1 MNISEG
7 KTMDRKVMMECVYNQ
22 LAIDY
27 NCEPDDFLKDGL
39 IFTVARKNEGR
50 RSFPFVTPRLEMIS
64 MGHSTIINVSSDILP
79 YIRHEFKGKTW
90 EEVFNSPFIYG
101 VLSYFLPDI
110 GKIAPLTTPDGFEL
124 VMVEKQ
130 DIQKFY
136 DLYGSQSGMQY
147 DPNSQSPEMLL
158 VFAKYKDAIAGIAKA
173 KADCKTMW
181 SIDVDVMN
189 SFRGKGLAAPMV
201 NMLTLEILNRGYIP
215 YYFTTNS
222 HVLSTHVA
230 VRAGYIPAWVH
241 SYKTRLDGILK

>member
-1 MNISEG
+1 MIN
-7 KTMDRKVMMECVYNQ
+7 KKNMLDCVCQQ

-27 NCEPDDFLKDGL
+27 NCSPDDFFKDGL
-39 IFTVARKNEGR
+39 IFTKARENEGR
-50 RSFPFVTPRLEMIS
+50 RHFPFVTPHLEMIS
-64 MGHSTIINVSSDILP
+64 MGHGTIINVSSDILP
-79 YIRHEFKGKTW
+79 YIRHELEGKTW

-110 GKIAPLTTPDGFEL
+110 GKIATITTPDGFEL
-124 VMVEKQ
+124 VVVEKQ
-130 DIQKFY
+130 DILKFY

-147 DPNSQSPEMLL
+147 DPNSQNPQMLL
-158 VFAKYKDAIAGIAKA
+158 VLAKYKDAIAGIAKA

-201 NMLTLEILNRGYIP
+201 NILTLEILNREYIP

-241 SYKTRLDGILK
+241 SYKTRLDGIMR

>member
-1 MNISEG
+1 MIN
-7 KTMDRKVMMECVYNQ
+7 KKNMMDCVCQQ

-27 NCEPDDFLKDGL
+27 NCSPDDFFKEGL
-39 IFTVARKNEGR
+39 IFTEARENEGR
-50 RSFPFVTPRLEMIS
+50 RYFPFVTPRLEMIS
-64 MGHSTIINVSSDILP
+64 MGQGTIINVSSDILP
-79 YIRHEFKGKTW
+79 NIRHEFEGKTW
-90 EEVFNSPFIYG
+90 EEVFNSPFSYG

-110 GKIAPLTTPDGFEL
+110 GKIDTITTPNGFEF
-124 VMVEKQ
+124 VVVEKQ

-147 DPNSQSPEMLL
+147 DPNFQNPQMLL
-158 VFAKYKDAIAGIAKA
+158 VLAKYKDAIAGIAKA
-173 KADCKTMW
+173 KADCKTIW

-201 NMLTLEILNRGYIP
+201 NILTLEILNRGYIP

-241 SYKTRLDGILK
+241 SYKTRLNGIMR